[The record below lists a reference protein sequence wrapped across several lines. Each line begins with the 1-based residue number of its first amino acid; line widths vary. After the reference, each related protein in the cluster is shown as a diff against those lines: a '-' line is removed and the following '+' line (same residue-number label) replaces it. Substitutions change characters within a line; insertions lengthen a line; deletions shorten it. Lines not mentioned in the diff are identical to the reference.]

1 MSRHRDAQRRSLD
14 YCPETCPAVDAAL
27 EKIKEV
33 GTYKMR
39 EALNQ
44 ACQDLID
51 AERRIEELEAER
63 ADLLDKIDALQT
75 E

>member
-14 YCPETCPAVDAAL
+14 YCPETCPAVDDAL
-27 EKIKEV
+27 EKIKEA

-39 EALNQ
+39 EALNR

-51 AERRIEELEAER
+51 AEDRIADLEAER
-63 ADLLDKIDALQT
+63 ADLLDQIAALQS

>member
-1 MSRHRDAQRRSLD
+1 MSRHRDAQRLSLD

-27 EKIKEV
+27 ERVKEV

-51 AERRIEELEAER
+51 AEARIAELEAER
-63 ADLLDKIDALQT
+63 ADLLDKIDDLTT